1 MAWIYSPSII
11 EKSDLRVEVKIWAF
25 EVFFRCGWIGKG
37 YKKMDEGIF
46 ASLMIGFGGSSD
58 TDGWSLFTAVL
69 FCFLIVFL
77 ILEDSPCIGRGIL
90 RLQNFLRFINT

>member
-1 MAWIYSPSII
+1 
-11 EKSDLRVEVKIWAF
+11 
-25 EVFFRCGWIGKG
+25 
-37 YKKMDEGIF
+37 MDEGIF

-77 ILEDSPCIGRGIL
+77 ILEDSPCIGRDELELDVNFTKCFGL
-90 RLQNFLRFINT
+90 LLQTKC